1 MKLVAFIWN
10 KNIFQ
15 CFEEA
20 EGFTKQARD
29 EICEQKKKYVEEVFY
44 F

>member
-1 MKLVAFIWN
+1 MKLVTFTQN

-20 EGFTKQARD
+20 EGCTKQAKD